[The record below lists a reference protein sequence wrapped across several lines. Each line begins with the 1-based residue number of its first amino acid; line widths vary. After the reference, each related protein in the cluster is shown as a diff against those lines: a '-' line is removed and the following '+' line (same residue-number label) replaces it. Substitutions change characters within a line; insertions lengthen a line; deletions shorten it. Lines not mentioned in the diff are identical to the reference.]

1 VQVIIITGKVKV
13 CLSSTKGKLGVPEY
27 IYSANRQNNDLTA
40 SNFNVGYIKKIKLK
54 NKEFIKYGK
63 K

>member
-1 VQVIIITGKVKV
+1 
-13 CLSSTKGKLGVPEY
+13 VPEY